1 MMVADTF
8 WRRLRGIHAVPRR
21 WGVLIPGRSVHGLFT
36 ATRLWAVGLD
46 RDLQVV
52 GVRVLRPGTLA
63 VFREAAAVLELR
75 SERIPP
81 GPGWRLSW
89 KGGVSPWPGS

>member
-1 MMVADTF
+1 MVADTF

-52 GVRVLRPGTLA
+52 GVRVLRPGALV
-63 VFREAAAVLELR
+63 VFREAASVLELR
-75 SERIPP
+75 VERMPP
-81 GPGWRLSW
+81 GRGWRLSW